1 MTREGRAQPIDG
13 TPPRDLHLWHYQAVR
28 DLLLIALVAGLV
40 WAGYA
45 LRAVTVPLLVALL
58 LAYLFEPLVAW
69 LVRRAHLSRKV
80 AVGLLIATVGLAVAG
95 ALAIVVPVVVGQ
107 TAGLVRDFEQGS
119 FRKTALDLGNQ
130 LPEPW
135 RDKVLT
141 LVNYLPAPAEGAAPE
156 PASTGPPRP
165 LPAGVADGDAG
176 ARLMR
181 GARAAAGVIGN
192 VLQIGF
198 LAFLIPFY
206 FFFFSLWYPSI
217 VNFGGGLVP
226 SSRRARINEL
236 LSRMDRVVAAFVRGR
251 IVISLVMGV
260 LFAAGWWLCGVP
272 YSVVLGLVIGL
283 FCAVPY
289 LGVVGVPLAI
299 ALLAFRELG
308 QPAGEAMPWWGILLW
323 PTVVYAIVQTVDGY
337 VLTPLIAGKATN
349 LDPVTILVAVLAGG
363 SIMGVYGMLLG
374 IPVAACVKIVF
385 TDVML
390 PRIRAWSAGETS
402 DPLPLRRR

>member
-1 MTREGRAQPIDG
+1 MVREGRAEEG
-13 TPPRDLHLWHYQAVR
+13 TSLRDLHLWHYQAVR
-28 DLLLIALVAGLV
+28 DLLLVGVVAGLV

-69 LVRRAHLSRKV
+69 LVRRGRMSRKV
-80 AVGLLIATVGLAVAG
+80 AVGLLVATGGLAVIG
-95 ALAIVVPVVVGQ
+95 ALAVLVPVVVDQ
-107 TAGLVRDFEQGS
+107 TAAFVRDYEQGT
-119 FRKTALDLGNQ
+119 FRRTALDVVNQ
-130 LPEPW
+130 LPEPL
-135 RDKVLT
+135 RDKAIVI
-141 LVNYLPAPAEGAAPE
+141 VNFLPAGAGAAPAPAAA
-156 PASTGPPRP
+156 
-165 LPAGVADGDAG
+165 LPALPAVGAGEAG

-181 GARAAAGVIGN
+181 GARAAGA
-192 VLQIGF
+192 VLGHVVQLGF

-217 VNFGGGLVP
+217 VSFGGGLVP
-226 SSRRARINEL
+226 TTRRARIGEL

-260 LFAAGWWLCGVP
+260 LFAAGWRICGVP

-299 ALLAFRELG
+299 ALLGFKELG
-308 QPAGEAMPWWGILLW
+308 QPAGEAMSWWAILLW

-337 VLTPLIAGKATN
+337 LLTPLIAGKATN

-390 PRIRAWSAGETS
+390 PKIRAWSAGEAS